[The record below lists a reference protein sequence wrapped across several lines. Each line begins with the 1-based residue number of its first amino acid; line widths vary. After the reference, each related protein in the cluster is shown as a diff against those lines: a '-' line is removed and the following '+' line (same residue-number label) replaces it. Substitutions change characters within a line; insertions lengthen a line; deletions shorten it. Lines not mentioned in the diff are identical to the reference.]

1 MRKVTLDTDTLR
13 VETFETSRP
22 ERPARGT
29 VHGQWSQPG
38 TCDAVVGTCQYGG
51 TCGAGCGTKG
61 CTSTLC
67 V

>member
-1 MRKVTLDTDTLR
+1 MRKVTLNPDTLQ
-13 VETFETSRP
+13 VDTFEPSK
-22 ERPARGT
+22 PAQPPRGT
-29 VHGQWSQPG
+29 VQGHWSQVG

-61 CTSTLC
+61 CTTTRC